1 MADKNV
7 KPIDKLK
14 SLISQLRE
22 MEHYSRSN
30 IEKLSEFWLLLE
42 EEVKHDEFTNEAD
55 ALLTAQDNFE
65 QHIVKLIDSLQ
76 MTVNR
81 MEQEGLVEIP
91 AA

>member
-30 IEKLSEFWLLLE
+30 IEKLSGFWLLLE
-42 EEVKHDEFTNEAD
+42 EEVKHDEFTTEAD